1 MISIINKM
9 HHGYWQYCSGG
20 KCEVCNTPWPA
31 KDQYTPIELHLRK
44 TDYYNRY
51 NGNGFPVGMS
61 GVELLQL
68 RKDLNNEYLAY
79 EGRNGTLEVKK
90 RGVD

>member
-1 MISIINKM
+1 M
-9 HHGYWQYCSGG
+9 C
-20 KCEVCNTPWPA
+20 
-31 KDQYTPIELHLRK
+31 
-44 TDYYNRY
+44 
-51 NGNGFPVGMS
+51 

-90 RGVD
+90 RGAD